1 MTPAKTLRAATVT
14 LLALAVSVGIGA
26 CGDDNTS
33 AADSS
38 GQRIDVTVNDQGI
51 DPAEIQASAGELKL
65 VIKNAGSAAHAL
77 VVRGENGE
85 VDRVNAIDAGD
96 KRTLR
101 VTLDPGTYQLQD
113 PENEA
118 IQATLTVGDED
129 RTETQTETQTQTVT
143 EPAPTET
150 QTQTVTEPAPTET
163 QAAPTETQTAPAET
177 QTQPTT
183 TTP

>member
-1 MTPAKTLRAATVT
+1 MTV
-14 LLALAVSVGIGA
+14 LALAVGFGIGA

-33 AADSS
+33 SADSS
-38 GQRIDVTVNDQGI
+38 GQRIDLTVNDQGI
-51 DPAEIQASAGELKL
+51 DPSEIQASAGEIRL

-85 VDRVNAIDAGD
+85 VDRANAIDAGA
-96 KRTLR
+96 KKTLR
-101 VTLDPGTYQLQD
+101 VTLDPGTYQLLD
-113 PENEA
+113 PDNEA
-118 IQATLTVGDED
+118 IQAKLTVGNED
-129 RTETQTETQTQTVT
+129 NTETQTQTQTETVT
-143 EPAPTET
+143 EPTET